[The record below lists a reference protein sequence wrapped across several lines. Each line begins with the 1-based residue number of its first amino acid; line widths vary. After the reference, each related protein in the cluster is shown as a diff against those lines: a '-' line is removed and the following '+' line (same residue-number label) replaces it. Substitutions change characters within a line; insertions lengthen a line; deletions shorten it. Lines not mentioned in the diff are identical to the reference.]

1 MFITDVFISGP
12 FWICTTLVFTTAIAG
27 NLANYMYVGSSG
39 EYHWK
44 YDFHKGKLFYTILYL
59 IISQFLCCTLQIV
72 VNLYTCIMDAQI

>member
-1 MFITDVFISGP
+1 MFMTGVFISGP

-44 YDFHKGKLFYTILYL
+44 YDFHKGKLFYTIPYYKS
-59 IISQFLCCTLQIV
+59 ISMLFQQIV
-72 VNLYTCIMDAQI
+72 VNTVIYRQI